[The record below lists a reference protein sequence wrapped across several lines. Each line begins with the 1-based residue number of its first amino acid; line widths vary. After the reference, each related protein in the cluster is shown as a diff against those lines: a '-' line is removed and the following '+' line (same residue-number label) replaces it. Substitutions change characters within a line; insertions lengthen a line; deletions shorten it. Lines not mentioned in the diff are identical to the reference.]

1 MKKFLLLATL
11 IYIVGFTTA
20 ILLKNCFLIVKINS
34 LSIDYTNSSNKST
47 EDLFHDIL
55 KNNTTVYFASI
66 SGFMTLGLFTVISTF
81 YNGFILGYLIV
92 TLNRFSENSADF
104 LPRILPH
111 SIEIIGFIFASAL
124 GFYLT
129 NFLCQQY
136 FLKIKPKFEYKTVC
150 LLFITG
156 YLIILLSAFIESY
169 VSAT

>member
-1 MKKFLLLATL
+1 MKKFFLFATL

-20 ILLKNCFLIVKINS
+20 VFLKNNFLIIKINS
-34 LSIDYTNSSNKST
+34 LSIDFANSSNKST
-47 EDLFHDIL
+47 KDLFQEIL

-66 SGFMTLGLFTVISTF
+66 SGFMTLGFFTAISTF
-81 YNGFILGYLIV
+81 YNGFVFGYLIV
-92 TLNRFSENSADF
+92 TLNRLSENPADF

-129 NFLCQQY
+129 NFISQQY

-150 LLFITG
+150 LLVITG

>member
-1 MKKFLLLATL
+1 MKKFFLLATL

-20 ILLKNCFLIVKINS
+20 ILLKNSFLIVKINS

-47 EDLFHDIL
+47 KDLFCDIL

-81 YNGFILGYLIV
+81 YNGFVLGYLIV
-92 TLNRFSENSADF
+92 TLNRLSENSVDF

-111 SIEIIGFIFASAL
+111 SIEIIGFVFASAL

-136 FLKIKPKFEYKTVC
+136 FLKTKPKFEYKTVC

-156 YLIILLSAFIESY
+156 YLIILLSAFIESH